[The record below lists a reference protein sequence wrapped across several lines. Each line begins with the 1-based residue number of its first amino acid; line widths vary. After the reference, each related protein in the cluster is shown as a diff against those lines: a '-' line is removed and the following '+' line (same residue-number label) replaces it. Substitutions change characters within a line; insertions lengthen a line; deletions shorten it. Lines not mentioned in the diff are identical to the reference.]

1 MKSFSY
7 LVGRDGILKNSKI
20 MDFIFKPSW
29 KITSIEGWLSRF
41 SKSKKNEDGRSAKT
55 LAEFCKTN
63 DAEKIIVDILNP
75 IVGDVNS
82 IEAYPEYHTKIDK
95 FGKGRMHD
103 LAIKCKENEVFVGI
117 EAKVNEDFGP
127 SLKSKYNG
135 AKKNS
140 NIKKRIDN
148 LLSEYYNGMISID
161 KNPNIPYQLIYS
173 AVSVLNEPEIKIPI
187 FIILVFHT
195 NKSEEKKVKKNKC
208 KLCDFLQA
216 IKAIKTI
223 NNRSAEYYEATL
235 NGKKLNIVYKEIDM
249 VK

>member
-1 MKSFSY
+1 
-7 LVGRDGILKNSKI
+7 

-29 KITSIEGWLSRF
+29 ETTSIEGWLSRF

-55 LAEFCKTN
+55 LAEFCNTN
-63 DAEKIIVDILNP
+63 DAEKIIVDLLNP

-82 IEAYPEYHTKIDK
+82 IEAFPEYHTKIDN

-127 SLKSKYNG
+127 SLKARYNE
-135 AKKNS
+135 ARKNS

-173 AVSVLNEPEIKIPI
+173 AVSVLKEPEIKIPI

-195 NKSEEKKVKKNKC
+195 NKSEEKKVKKNKD
-208 KLCDFLQA
+208 KLCEFLQA

-235 NGKKLNIVYKEIDM
+235 NGEKLNIVYKEIDM

>member
-1 MKSFSY
+1 
-7 LVGRDGILKNSKI
+7 

-29 KITSIEGWLSRF
+29 ETTSIEGWLSRF

-55 LAEFCKTN
+55 LAEFCNTN
-63 DAEKIIVDILNP
+63 DAEKIIVDLLNP

-82 IEAYPEYHTKIDK
+82 IEAFPEYHTKIDN

-135 AKKNS
+135 ARKNS

-173 AVSVLNEPEIKIPI
+173 AVSVLKEPEIKIPI

-195 NKSEEKKVKKNKC
+195 NKSEEKKVKKNKD
-208 KLCDFLQA
+208 KLCEFLQA

-235 NGKKLNIVYKEIDM
+235 NGEKLNIVYKEIDM

>member
-1 MKSFSY
+1 MEY
-7 LVGRDGILKNSKI
+7 HKNSKI
-20 MDFIFKPSW
+20 MDFIFKQSW
-29 KITSIEGWLSRF
+29 KTTSIEGWLSRF

-82 IEAYPEYHTKIDK
+82 IEAYPEYHTEIDK

-103 LAIKCKENEVFVGI
+103 LAIKCNENEVFVGI
-117 EAKVNEDFGP
+117 EVKVNEDFGP

-148 LLSEYYNGMISID
+148 NNLL
-161 KNPNIPYQLIYS
+161 L
-173 AVSVLNEPEIKIPI
+173 
-187 FIILVFHT
+187 
-195 NKSEEKKVKKNKC
+195 
-208 KLCDFLQA
+208 
-216 IKAIKTI
+216 
-223 NNRSAEYYEATL
+223 
-235 NGKKLNIVYKEIDM
+235 
-249 VK
+249 

>member
-29 KITSIEGWLSRF
+29 KTTSIEGWLSRF

-117 EAKVNEDFGP
+117 EAITK
-127 SLKSKYNG
+127 
-135 AKKNS
+135 
-140 NIKKRIDN
+140 
-148 LLSEYYNGMISID
+148 
-161 KNPNIPYQLIYS
+161 
-173 AVSVLNEPEIKIPI
+173 
-187 FIILVFHT
+187 
-195 NKSEEKKVKKNKC
+195 KKVKKNKC
-208 KLCDFLQA
+208 KLCVFLQA

-235 NGKKLNIVYKEIDM
+235 NGKKLNIVNAK
-249 VK
+249 

>member
-1 MKSFSY
+1 MEY
-7 LVGRDGILKNSKI
+7 HKNSKI
-20 MDFIFKPSW
+20 MDFIFKQSW
-29 KITSIEGWLSRF
+29 KTTSIEGWLSRF

-82 IEAYPEYHTKIDK
+82 IEAYPEYHTEIDK

-103 LAIKCKENEVFVGI
+103 LAIKCNENEVFVGI
-117 EAKVNEDFGP
+117 EVKVNEDFGP

-161 KNPNIPYQLIYS
+161 KNPNMPYQLIYA
-173 AVSVLNEPEIKIPI
+173 AVSVLKEPEIKIPI
-187 FIILVFHT
+187 FVILVFHT
-195 NKSEEKKVKKNKC
+195 NKSEEKKVKKNKG

-223 NNRSAEYYEATL
+223 NNGSAEYYEATL

-249 VK
+249 VN